1 MAIGTLSLNK
11 ILKRTANLY
20 EAAIVLSRRAR
31 QINSKYNS
39 ELRQQLGEIEND
51 EESPEDAAN
60 REAIVTEFDKKPKP
74 VTQSVND
81 LINGDLIFRYKDAE
95 EK

>member
-1 MAIGTLSLNK
+1 MPIGTLSLNK
-11 ILKRTANLY
+11 ILARTANLY

-39 ELRQQLGEIEND
+39 DLRLRLGEIEND

-74 VTQSVND
+74 VTQAVNE
-81 LINGDLIFRYKDAE
+81 LIDGELLFKYKDAE
-95 EK
+95 DK